1 MDLANKTGGLV
12 VGTGDLSEIALG
24 WSTYNGDHMSMYAVN
39 CSIPKTL
46 IRCLIEHIAEESS
59 PELAATLTDINNTP
73 VSPEL
78 LPPSDDGTIE
88 QKTEDVLGPYDL
100 HDYFLFHFIKYG
112 AEPDKILHLA
122 EHAFRGEFQPDFI
135 RRCLGIFIRRF
146 FRQQFKR
153 SCMPDGP
160 KVGTI
165 SLSPRGDW
173 RMPSDACGT
182 VWEKAISHY

>member
-1 MDLANKTGGLV
+1 MTC
-12 VGTGDLSEIALG
+12 TTFFS
-24 WSTYNGDHMSMYAVN
+24 ST
-39 CSIPKTL
+39 
-46 IRCLIEHIAEESS
+46 SS
-59 PELAATLTDINNTP
+59 NT
-73 VSPEL
+73 VRNR
-78 LPPSDDGTIE
+78 
-88 QKTEDVLGPYDL
+88 
-100 HDYFLFHFIKYG
+100 IKSCTWR
-112 AEPDKILHLA
+112 

>member
-1 MDLANKTGGLV
+1 
-12 VGTGDLSEIALG
+12 
-24 WSTYNGDHMSMYAVN
+24 
-39 CSIPKTL
+39 
-46 IRCLIEHIAEESS
+46 
-59 PELAATLTDINNTP
+59 
-73 VSPEL
+73 
-78 LPPSDDGTIE
+78 
-88 QKTEDVLGPYDL
+88 
-100 HDYFLFHFIKYG
+100 
-112 AEPDKILHLA
+112 HLA

-182 VWEKAISHY
+182 VWEKAVPHY